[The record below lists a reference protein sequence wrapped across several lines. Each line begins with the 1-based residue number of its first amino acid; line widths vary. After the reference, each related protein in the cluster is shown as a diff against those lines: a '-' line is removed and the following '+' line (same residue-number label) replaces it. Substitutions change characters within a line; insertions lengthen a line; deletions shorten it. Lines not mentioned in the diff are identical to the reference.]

1 MELKSNRINITK
13 GINLNLVG
21 MKKPKS
27 NLLSINIILPLDRK
41 QVTNNALLPFILH
54 NSNKEFNSVLKIDQ
68 RFESIYD
75 SKLRITMDKK
85 GEKQIIKLT
94 IEGQI
99 INPTRDEAYVMGAVD
114 YLKNI
119 LFGPYLKEII
129 FNPSH
134 VEEGKNTLKKLI
146 EDEKKDIRKYS
157 INRCIEEMFKNERF
171 SISPLGYMEDF
182 DRVDSNILSK
192 QYLKMLSQSIMEIFL
207 VGKYNSFIQEY
218 IKDIFSFERNGIY
231 RIEREQITGKVQ
243 TKNMI
248 YEDMNIDQNR
258 LVIGYRT
265 GIPFESPL
273 FNGLLVAN
281 HMLGCGNN
289 SKLYKNLLESQRI
302 IDNINSEVYKYK
314 SFVLIDC
321 GIKIENIEKVIKTI
335 RKQIDD
341 MKEGK
346 FAREDILISKIHN
359 RFYRIHQRE

>member
-119 LFGPYLKEII
+119 LFGPYLKGII

-134 VEEGKNTLKKLI
+134 VEEG
-146 EDEKKDIRKYS
+146 
-157 INRCIEEMFKNERF
+157 
-171 SISPLGYMEDF
+171 
-182 DRVDSNILSK
+182 
-192 QYLKMLSQSIMEIFL
+192 
-207 VGKYNSFIQEY
+207 
-218 IKDIFSFERNGIY
+218 
-231 RIEREQITGKVQ
+231 
-243 TKNMI
+243 
-248 YEDMNIDQNR
+248 
-258 LVIGYRT
+258 
-265 GIPFESPL
+265 
-273 FNGLLVAN
+273 
-281 HMLGCGNN
+281 
-289 SKLYKNLLESQRI
+289 
-302 IDNINSEVYKYK
+302 
-314 SFVLIDC
+314 
-321 GIKIENIEKVIKTI
+321 
-335 RKQIDD
+335 
-341 MKEGK
+341 
-346 FAREDILISKIHN
+346 
-359 RFYRIHQRE
+359 RIH